1 MRFGVAWGITGAG
14 HYLLESHDAV
24 EELLK
29 KGVLVDMFYSKAGEE
44 VSCMYGIFDKRG
56 FHQRIENKDYAK
68 NLRRIIRGSA
78 EGQCFPSTGHL
89 SLGYYNFAVIS
100 PATANT
106 VSKLLFGIADTLVT
120 SMASQAIKGN
130 TRVIVVPTDL
140 KPGPLKTRLPIMVK
154 ADKCPEFC
162 GSIDFCVVVPRCP
175 YGAFSYEGGRGKV
188 ERMFCQGCQSCVEAC
203 PYGVVSF
210 GEEHVINVS
219 PRDTENTEK
228 LAKVDYFK
236 VIETPEEAVDFII
249 ENMGKTIPKRENEV
263 LKVKSD

>member
-1 MRFGVAWGITGAG
+1 MKFKVAWGITGAG

-29 KGVLVDMFYSKAGEE
+29 KGVLVDLFYSKGGEE
-44 VSCMYGIFDKRG
+44 VSSMYGIFDKRG
-56 FHQRIENKDYAK
+56 FYQRIKDKDYAK
-68 NLRRIIRGSA
+68 NLQGVIRGSA
-78 EGQCFPSTGHL
+78 EGHSFPSTGHL

-106 VSKLLFGIADTLVT
+106 VTKLLFSFADTLVT

-130 TRVIVVPTDL
+130 TSVIVVPTDL
-140 KPGPLKTRLPIMVK
+140 RPGLLKTRLPITVR

-162 GSIDFCVVVPRCP
+162 GSIGFCVVVPRCP

-188 ERMFCQGCQSCVEAC
+188 ERMLCQGCQSCVEAC

-219 PRDTENTEK
+219 PRDTENAEK
-228 LAKVDYFK
+228 LAKLDYFK
-236 VIETPEEAVDFII
+236 VMETPGEIVDFLL
-249 ENMGKTIPKRENEV
+249 ENMEKIF
-263 LKVKSD
+263 LKEKMRF